1 MNFLTIRQLEI
12 ARKFVTRTIYRMNEI
27 IIDDDTSYSKELILG
42 DKCLALLLEYD
53 EDGEEDGYTSRISFT
68 WNNEDDDEIFGK
80 AYRNERITIEHWN
93 EFLSDLRKLMRCI
106 CGEYFK
112 GDNDMKHCDD
122 CEPYV
127 IEHDNDCSI
136 CLTNEPGRWSETPCK
151 HEYHR
156 HCLKTLYRYEG
167 LDFKCPLCRFDIKS
181 LSNIT
186 DL

>member
-12 ARKFVTRTIYRMNEI
+12 ANRFVIRTIYRMNEI
-27 IIDDDTSYSKELILG
+27 IIDKDTSYCKELLIG

-53 EDGEEDGYTSRISFT
+53 GDGENDLYTSRISFT
-68 WNNEDDDEIFGK
+68 RENDDEILSK
-80 AYRNERITIEHWN
+80 YYHNERITIEHWN
-93 EFLSDLRKLMRCI
+93 EFLSDLRSLKICI
-106 CGEYFK
+106 CEQYFK
-112 GDNDMKHCDD
+112 GDKDMKYCDD

-127 IEHDNDCSI
+127 IEHEDDCSI
-136 CLTNEPGRWSETPCK
+136 CLINEPSRWSETPCK

-156 HCLKTLYRYEG
+156 HCLRTLYRYEG

-181 LSNIT
+181 LSNIK